1 MKKSFKV
8 LFLACFVLLLSFPS
22 YGGGRSDAGDGAQ
35 TINLVGGTMLP
46 EGHVYWRTVQKFQE
60 RMAVNYT
67 GPSRINI
74 SLHHSGTLGSERDAT
89 EFMIQGVAVDFYIIS
104 PAWIATWERTAP
116 IIDAPFLF
124 RDQDHWRRVLE
135 QGVLQPIEE
144 NVRNVGL
151 RFLGYGGGSARHLI
165 SRVPANTVA
174 DFPRIRLRV
183 QGSPVH
189 QRAFSATGFQAT
201 PLDYMEV
208 YNAIATGVLDALENE
223 PAGLE
228 SMRYYE
234 VAPYYVL
241 TNHQIQTRILAF
253 SERRFQ
259 SFPRDVQEAILK
271 SGEEAAA
278 WHRETEIA
286 EAEQQIADMV
296 RNNGLRVI
304 QFDNTEMLR
313 LALPAVE
320 EYAREIGA
328 EHIVRAVQN
337 VR

>member
-1 MKKSFKV
+1 MKLV
-8 LFLACFVLLLSFPS
+8 RIGLALILGLILIGGAFAA
-22 YGGGRSDAGDGAQ
+22 GGRDAGADGVR

-46 EGHVYWRTVQKFQE
+46 EGHVYWRTVQKFEE
-60 RMAVNYT
+60 RMRVNYT
-67 GPSRINI
+67 GPHRINF

-89 EFMIQGVAVDFYIIS
+89 ELMIQGTAVDFYVIS

-124 RDQDHWRRVLE
+124 RDLDHWKKVLE
-135 QGVLQPIEE
+135 QGVLKPIEDA
-144 NVRNVGL
+144 VLRVGL
-151 RFLGYGGGSARHLI
+151 RFIGYGGGSTRHLI
-165 SRVPANTVA
+165 SRIPAHTDA

-183 QGSPVH
+183 QGSPIH
-189 QRAFSATGFQAT
+189 QRAFSAAGFQAT

-223 PAGLE
+223 PAGLL
-228 SMRYYE
+228 SMRFFE

-241 TNHQIQTRILAF
+241 TAHQIQTRILAF

-271 SGEEAAA
+271 SGAEAAA

-286 EAEQQIADMV
+286 EEEGQIAQMV
-296 RNNGLRVI
+296 RENGLRVI
-304 QFDNTEMLR
+304 PFDNTTMHR
-313 LALPAVE
+313 RAMPAVE
-320 EYAREIGA
+320 EFAREIGA
-328 EHIVRAVQN
+328 LPIVQAIQN